1 MSDPL
6 YDDVKELLEN
16 GAGDERILKQILRA
30 CENNEVISN
39 YERSYVQKLAERYLG
54 KKPFTAKPIEKPT
67 VPDVILPQS
76 TSTPKSQIFQTT
88 GSPITKTSPKNTK
101 MLIGLAAGALAVILV
116 IAAATT
122 GIADMD
128 KPRIVQPIS
137 NSPDLTS
144 FSVDTDANSYS
155 NKDIISISGFSPNT
169 GNVEL
174 SIVNSDGTII
184 WTEQVK
190 IKNNGQFSTLLIA
203 GGPGWNESGTFTL
216 KATSDTDVESKTF
229 TFTA

>member
-88 GSPITKTSPKNTK
+88 G
-101 MLIGLAAGALAVILV
+101 
-116 IAAATT
+116 
-122 GIADMD
+122 
-128 KPRIVQPIS
+128 
-137 NSPDLTS
+137 
-144 FSVDTDANSYS
+144 
-155 NKDIISISGFSPNT
+155 
-169 GNVEL
+169 
-174 SIVNSDGTII
+174 
-184 WTEQVK
+184 
-190 IKNNGQFSTLLIA
+190 
-203 GGPGWNESGTFTL
+203 
-216 KATSDTDVESKTF
+216 
-229 TFTA
+229 

>member
-1 MSDPL
+1 
-6 YDDVKELLEN
+6 
-16 GAGDERILKQILRA
+16 
-30 CENNEVISN
+30 
-39 YERSYVQKLAERYLG
+39 
-54 KKPFTAKPIEKPT
+54 
-67 VPDVILPQS
+67 
-76 TSTPKSQIFQTT
+76 
-88 GSPITKTSPKNTK
+88 

-229 TFTA
+229 SFTA

>member
-6 YDDVKELLEN
+6 YDDVKELLEKD
-16 GAGDERILKQILRA
+16 AGDERILKQILRA

-39 YERSYVQKLAERYLG
+39 YERSYVQKLAERHLG
-54 KKPFTAKPIEKPT
+54 KKPFTTKPIEKPT

-76 TSTPKSQIFQTT
+76 NSTQKPQIFQTT
-88 GSPITKTSPKNTK
+88 SSPITKTRPKNTK
-101 MLIGLAAGALAVILV
+101 MLIGLAAGALVVILV

-122 GIADMD
+122 GITDVD

-155 NKDIISISGFSPNT
+155 NKDIISISGVSPNT
-169 GNVEL
+169 GSVEI
-174 SIVNSDGTII
+174 SIVNSDGTVI

-190 IKNNGQFSTLLIA
+190 IKNSGQFSTLIIA
-203 GGPGWNESGTFTL
+203 GGPGWEKSGTFTL
-216 KATSDTDVESKTF
+216 KATSDSDVESKTF
-229 TFTA
+229 SFTA